1 MSFGLSDWLNIA
13 WQFASVSL
21 FAIGGAIGLLPEM
34 HQFFVIENKYITE
47 DQFTSGIALAQA
59 SPGPNALMMA
69 MLGWGFGIN
78 ATPVGQSTI
87 PYAVM
92 AFVMSMICILLP
104 SCLLNYTATKWVHKN
119 SERMIVRAFKQGVA
133 PVVVGT
139 MLASSWIIVAH
150 DMNIQIYWPTWLLA
164 FVAVLLVVFTRLHIL
179 ALLGLGALVGMTG
192 WIA

>member
-1 MSFGLSDWLNIA
+1 MSFGLYDWLNIA
-13 WQFASVSL
+13 LQFASVSL